1 MTPLK
6 SLVVIVFLAVSFTQG
21 EPLTSDSEL
30 LRLPSDIGV
39 DTIEVKEQ
47 GIASWYGPGFHGKVT
62 ANGERF
68 DTSQFTAAHKSLP
81 FDSMVT
87 VTRLDT
93 RKEVVVRV
101 NDRGPFVPGRIID
114 LSRAAAEV
122 LGLVETGVTW
132 VELEVMP
139 VREGEVP
146 LISEPDLAGQQVRS
160 WRYKSGRLLV
170 LTSTGHPV
178 PIFVRVVKPELIGVG
193 SALMVSP
200 NVAKL
205 LGGRATIIAD

>member
-30 LRLPSDIGV
+30 LRLPSDIGA

-132 VELEVMP
+132 VELAVMP

-160 WRYKSGRLLV
+160 WRYKPGRLLV

-205 LGGRATIIAD
+205 LGDRATIIAD